1 MLVAENLVKKFG
13 NVAAVNGISLSLK
26 PQEVLG
32 FLGPNGSG
40 KTTTMRMLTG
50 FMNPTSGSVTMD
62 GIALADN
69 PIAVKSQLGYLPE
82 GAPLYLDMTVLD
94 FLKFCGEIRG
104 IRGAY
109 LRERLDIS
117 IGLLQIEEVLGKR
130 IEALSKGFKRRVGF
144 AQAILHDPA
153 ILILDEPTDGLDP
166 NQKFH
171 VRQMIKQLSA
181 TKAILISTHLLEEVG
196 AVCSRAMI
204 IARGKLVASGTP
216 LELCKLSPHYH
227 AVLATAAPSVLQLLR
242 SAFVGNPLVT
252 GVEEVRVN
260 DKLTAIRL
268 LNHQPAELLA
278 AVNQAAR
285 AQNWAFESLLLEQ
298 DVLDDVFRRVTG
310 GDGRHA

>member
-1 MLVAENLVKKFG
+1 
-13 NVAAVNGISLSLK
+13 
-26 PQEVLG
+26 
-32 FLGPNGSG
+32 
-40 KTTTMRMLTG
+40 
-50 FMNPTSGSVTMD
+50 MD

-104 IRGAY
+104 MRGAY
-109 LRERLDIS
+109 LRKRLDIS

-181 TKAILISTHLLEEVG
+181 TKAILNLHPFVGGGGGGMQPCDDYRPRQIGGQRHPVG
-196 AVCSRAMI
+196 AV
-204 IARGKLVASGTP
+204 
-216 LELCKLSPHYH
+216 
-227 AVLATAAPSVLQLLR
+227 
-242 SAFVGNPLVT
+242 
-252 GVEEVRVN
+252 
-260 DKLTAIRL
+260 
-268 LNHQPAELLA
+268 
-278 AVNQAAR
+278 
-285 AQNWAFESLLLEQ
+285 
-298 DVLDDVFRRVTG
+298 
-310 GDGRHA
+310 